1 MGRVTSREA
10 PADEFDRSKE
20 DPESGVPSPDNEPR
34 TLLPP
39 ATTAPIERIPT
50 YLQPRLPWRDRLLHF
65 TFAWYT
71 VTYVLSSSHHHTSQP
86 PRNWRHPHISYPDAN
101 NPPRMSTSGIALT
114 LATTPHRFPG
124 LSHIGLAI
132 FLLDL
137 LFFLLISLAL
147 VLRFTLHGLPT
158 AIRAV
163 THPSEA
169 LFIPTLFLSLC
180 AILSNVDEYARLFL
194 SAEQVAVLEAGFKRV
209 MIWV

>member
-71 VTYVLSSSHHHTSQP
+71 VTYVLSKFPSPYLPSPQK
-86 PRNWRHPHISYPDAN
+86 
-101 NPPRMSTSGIALT
+101 
-114 LATTPHRFPG
+114 LAPSPYLGPG
-124 LSHIGLAI
+124 
-132 FLLDL
+132 
-137 LFFLLISLAL
+137 
-147 VLRFTLHGLPT
+147 
-158 AIRAV
+158 
-163 THPSEA
+163 
-169 LFIPTLFLSLC
+169 C
-180 AILSNVDEYARLFL
+180 
-194 SAEQVAVLEAGFKRV
+194 
-209 MIWV
+209 